1 MRKPSKPHV
10 IAETQSDGSIKLTP
24 LRAWVRAHPGRS
36 RCDLDDPNTN
46 THKIRDDFRR
56 QGWDVAD
63 LGNQVRITPP
73 ESADRVAEVLGL
85 TDDDE
90 TTVEDEDTEGVW
102 FAFERE
108 LQAFVAGN
116 LATIDVGGKRLKL
129 YSDERGSGIE
139 YPTGV
144 GAIDI
149 LACDESDGALVV
161 FELKR
166 ATSPDRRRAG
176 PFQGGSRAISQACSP
191 VRREQL
197 AATE

>member
-1 MRKPSKPHV
+1 MRRSPKPHV
-10 IAETQSDGSIKLTP
+10 IAETQSDGSVKLTS
-24 LRAWVRAHPGRS
+24 LWAWVRAHPRSS

-56 QGWDVAD
+56 QGWDVAN

-73 ESADRVAEVLGL
+73 ESAERVAEGLGV
-85 TDDDE
+85 TDHDE
-90 TTVEDEDTEGVW
+90 ATVEDEDIEGAW

-129 YSDERGSGIE
+129 YSDERGNGIE

-144 GAIDI
+144 GDIDI
-149 LACDESDGALVV
+149 LAFDESDGALVV

-166 ATSPDRRRAG
+166 ATSPDRAVGQIARYM
-176 PFQGGSRAISQACSP
+176 GSSP
-191 VRREQL
+191 ADALCV
-197 AATE
+197 A